1 MTNTVAFRME
11 LGSKIRAGRCV
22 GNVYLARGVER
33 FADGCVRT
41 WTVSEHSTEDAAR
54 AAVASLNAEGR

>member
-1 MTNTVAFRME
+1 ME